1 MSLFYTNSRD
11 KLVTLLGFS
20 KKAIVNKVSEV
31 IERLRVT
38 VVPSP
43 TTEGESVAS
52 GVRELVV
59 AFVEPD
65 QTPKAKQSR
74 LSPLR
79 QTRVRARHQ
88 TLLM

>member
-1 MSLFYTNSRD
+1 M
-11 KLVTLLGFS
+11 
-20 KKAIVNKVSEV
+20 NKVSEV

-43 TTEGESVAS
+43 TTKGESVAS

-65 QTPKAKQSR
+65 QMPKARQLR
-74 LSPLR
+74 LSPLC
-79 QTRVRARHQ
+79 
-88 TLLM
+88 